1 MTNKALTSAAALAAV
16 MTMLPGLAGAETRLS
31 GLDTLNVP
39 ACISVNAEELG
50 RKADLRG
57 RTDTRAYCKSED
69 DRIVVQVLPGDAAKG
84 TVATTVAIPLSVFNA
99 PKPIAVT
106 VLPK

>member
-1 MTNKALTSAAALAAV
+1 MTSKTFLACATALVTL
-16 MTMLPGLAGAETRLS
+16 LPGLAGAETRLS

-39 ACISVNAEELG
+39 HCIDVNVEELG

-57 RTDTRAYCKSED
+57 PSDTRPYCRSET
-69 DRIVVQVLPGDAAKG
+69 DRIVVQTIRDDVDP
-84 TVATTVAIPLSVFNA
+84 TNATTTIAAPVSVFTA

-106 VLPK
+106 VLPR